1 MLNLSQK
8 KEILGIIV
16 SGKGVIPYEKIN
28 SIDSLNLKPEDSAFF
43 LKDEFFSTLKGKA
56 ILKMSD
62 LYDLND
68 LYNAQDVILF
78 LEIMEYRFQAMND
91 MSLMYNPRKCNSATK
106 LSSCIQQEQ
115 SKVALPT
122 NNLALLTNNSI
133 IKVFEKT

>member
-1 MLNLSQK
+1 
-8 KEILGIIV
+8 
-16 SGKGVIPYEKIN
+16 
-28 SIDSLNLKPEDSAFF
+28 
-43 LKDEFFSTLKGKA
+43 
-56 ILKMSD
+56 MSD

-122 NNLALLTNNSI
+122 NNLALSTNNSI